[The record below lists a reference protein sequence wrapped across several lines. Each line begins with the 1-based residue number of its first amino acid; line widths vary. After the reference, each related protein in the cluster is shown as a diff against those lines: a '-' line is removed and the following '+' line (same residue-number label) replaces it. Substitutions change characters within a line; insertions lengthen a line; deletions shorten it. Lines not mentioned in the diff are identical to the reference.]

1 MLNKT
6 VLIYF
11 YHGQSYNMT
20 AKIYNFNKH
29 IENKDDALRRSY
41 GYTKETWSLMKENG
55 YNIND
60 PEDIDQFFWD
70 LEEE

>member
-1 MLNKT
+1 
-6 VLIYF
+6 
-11 YHGQSYNMT
+11 MT

>member
-1 MLNKT
+1 M
-6 VLIYF
+6 I
-11 YHGQSYNMT
+11 

-41 GYTKETWSLMKENG
+41 GYTRETWSLMKESG
-55 YNIND
+55 YNTND